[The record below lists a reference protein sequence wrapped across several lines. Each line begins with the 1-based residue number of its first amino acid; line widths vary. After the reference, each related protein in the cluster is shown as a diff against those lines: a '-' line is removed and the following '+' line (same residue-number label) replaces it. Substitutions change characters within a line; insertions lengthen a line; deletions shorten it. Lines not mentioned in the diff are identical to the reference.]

1 MVRNWSGRAE
11 KRQAPANAASP
22 DMQRSNKKRM
32 STGDLQLFRRS
43 KCRSKDE
50 EEGEDTRAVPPK
62 YYSFPGK
69 MLLHG
74 GVSST
79 ASLQLQNENWDEDVN
94 ISSTSAP
101 SKSPRDRPS
110 TLLTFAASWKLSKHE
125 PCFSMTRNAIDA
137 GCSNRSQ
144 PLPLKPSLK
153 SDSTPRSGVAKHVH
167 FSFRDEE
174 MRYEV
179 TKDEIKNSWLD
190 IDVTEAIELMGNKSN
205 DLILVHGLMVS
216 FGPSGRSTS
225 SDIDI
230 CKDVKEYM
238 VRIQHRTLINEI
250 LGQREILRESV
261 FEEQARQK
269 REGVVDAEENSP
281 SGEWSSRR
289 VAGG

>member
-1 MVRNWSGRAE
+1 MAALQSSICPDNNDKIMRSREPYFFIFITRGDKKLVRNWSGRAE

-32 STGDLQLFRRS
+32 STGPRTRKRAKIQELFLQN
-43 KCRSKDE
+43 
-50 EEGEDTRAVPPK
+50 TI
-62 YYSFPGK
+62 FPGK

-179 TKDEIKNSWLD
+179 TKAKDEIKNSWLD

-205 DLILVHGLMVS
+205 DLILVHGLIS

-238 VRIQHRTLINEI
+238 V
-250 LGQREILRESV
+250 
-261 FEEQARQK
+261 
-269 REGVVDAEENSP
+269 
-281 SGEWSSRR
+281 
-289 VAGG
+289 